1 MSKSKHTK
9 QESQPLPADNI
20 KIQSQSR
27 QAQIA
32 IYFVVFLA
40 GVFISVAAMS
50 YLKSDSSTEIAQG
63 TGSEDVQVTNIA
75 LIENADQRPVQQ
87 LDQPQSFRDLF
98 ALEDFQIDQCDIALL
113 NLICAQGL
121 PGSEELDVTQTIKTL
136 DKWAEH
142 VKAETAKHLYRFQ
155 QNPSEYNN
163 SEAYFKTLMLIVV
176 LQDDLNVKYNA
187 ENILE
192 PDFTNSQDLFIHGM
206 VGSENGGTCVS
217 MPTLYVAVG
226 QRLGYPMNL
235 VVTKGHV
242 FARWDDT
249 DDGGERFNIEG
260 TNRGLNTPTDEHYR
274 NWPYK
279 LTDAERSDNWFLK
292 SLSPVEALTVFLLQ
306 RGHCLEDTKK
316 LHDAQVAYALAHRLA
331 PQSKQSLYFLA
342 QAVAKEIPGIART
355 RAAGQR
361 SRGNPNSQRA
371 ARSEWY
377 ESMKEHERSVIKP
390 DVNPDSPLRS
400 LGGNPPGS
408 N

>member
-1 MSKSKHTK
+1 MSKFKHTK
-9 QESQPLPADNI
+9 QESHPLPVDSSEI
-20 KIQSQSR
+20 RSHSR

-32 IYFVVFLA
+32 LYFVVFLA

-75 LIENADQRPVQQ
+75 LKENADQLPVQQ
-87 LDQPQSFRDLF
+87 LEQPQSFGELI
-98 ALEDFQIDQCDIALL
+98 ALGNSQIAQCDIALL
-113 NLICAQGL
+113 NLLCAQGL

-136 DKWAEH
+136 DQWAEH
-142 VKAETAKHLYRFQ
+142 VKAETAKHHFRFE

-206 VGSENGGTCVS
+206 IGSDNGGTCVS

-235 VVTKGHV
+235 AVTKGHV
-242 FARWDDT
+242 FARWDDVT
-249 DDGGERFNIEG
+249 DGGERFNIEG

-274 NWPYK
+274 NWPFK
-279 LTDAERSDNWFLK
+279 LTDAERSDEWFLK
-292 SLSPVEALTVFLLQ
+292 SLTPVEALTVFLVQ
-306 RGHCLEDTKK
+306 RGHCLEDTDK
-316 LHDAQVAYALAHRLA
+316 LHEAQVAYALAHRFA
-331 PQSKQSLYFLA
+331 PQSKESLYFLA
-342 QAVAKEIPGIART
+342 QAVAKEIPVLART
-355 RAAGQR
+355 RATGQR
-361 SRGNPNSQRA
+361 SRGNPNSQRKE
-371 ARSEWY
+371 RSEWY

-390 DVNPDSPLRS
+390 NVNPNSPLRS
-400 LGGNPPGS
+400 LGGNHPGS